1 MTTMFMVMQAFF
13 KKYWMPDVNTH
24 GLMTKKIGKDVDSIT
39 HANYQEVMKK
49 IPFKIIK
56 ISIKEVTGKKKQ

>member
-1 MTTMFMVMQAFF
+1 
-13 KKYWMPDVNTH
+13 MPDVNTH